1 MKTVTMIPQRVQQHT
16 LAPLNSVMLRKA
28 VGYARVSTDDQE
40 NSYEAQMDYF
50 TSFISSRPDMEFVRM
65 YSDEGVSGT
74 GGAKRRGFDQMVKD
88 ALDGQFS
95 LIITKS
101 ISRFARNTVTTLTTI
116 RDLKAHGVEVWFQK
130 EGIQTFDSKGELLIT
145 IMSSLAQEESRSIS
159 ENVSWGIRKSFADGK
174 VSFAYK
180 HFLGYRE
187 GADGQP
193 EVDPEEAD
201 IVRTIYKRFLE
212 GETPSAIA
220 RALTTAGYTSPGGKD
235 RWSTSTVQSILKNE
249 KYKGMAILQKSF
261 TTDFLTKKKKRN
273 EGELPQYKVE
283 DSHPAII
290 APETWDL
297 AQLEME
303 RRSRLGSRFSSK
315 GPLSCRLVCA
325 DCGGFFGSKV
335 WHSTDGHRRVIW
347 RCNQKYDKTISRA
360 SGQQKCATPHVTEA
374 QVMEAFEKVAAEMIA
389 SRTEVME
396 ACRETLATLLDTTAI
411 DIKIEKASSE
421 AEKISNQVKDLI
433 NQQSRGTVEGFSEK
447 YATLEKKFNAVQD
460 RISRLETEKADQE
473 YRSRQAAVFLETMEG
488 AKLGDTGLFVALVD
502 RVIVGKGLRFV
513 LRDGSERVVP
523 D

>member
-1 MKTVTMIPQRVQQHT
+1 MAKTVTMIPQRVQQHT

-50 TSFISSRPDMEFVRM
+50 TGFINSRPDMQFVRM

-74 GGAKRRGFDQMVKD
+74 GGAKRHGFDQMVKD
-88 ALDGQFS
+88 ALEGQFS

-180 HFLGYRE
+180 HFLGYKP
-187 GADGQP
+187 GPDGQP
-193 EVDPEEAD
+193 EVDEEEAE
-201 IVRTIYKRFLE
+201 IVTTIYKRFLD
-212 GETPSAIA
+212 GETPSRIA
-220 RALTTAGYTSPGGKD
+220 RDLTRAGYKSPSGKQ

-249 KYKGMAILQKSF
+249 RYKGMAILQKSF

-283 DSHPAII
+283 GSHPAII

-297 AQLEME
+297 VQLEME

-315 GPLSCRLVCA
+315 GPLSCRLICE

-347 RCNQKYDKTISRA
+347 RCNQKYSHDVTRQ
-360 SGQQKCATPHVTEA
+360 SGQQKCCTGHVTES
-374 QVMEAFEKVAAEMIA
+374 QVMAEFEKVAAQIIQERA
-389 SRTEVME
+389 EVME
-396 ACRETLATLLDTTAI
+396 ACRETLTSLLDTSAVTG
-411 DIKIEKASSE
+411 KIEKAARES
-421 AEKISNQVKDLI
+421 EKISDQVKELI
-433 NQQSRGTVEGFSEK
+433 GEQSRGAVEGFAEK
-447 YATLEKKFNAVQD
+447 YAALEKKFNAVHE
-460 RISRLETEKADQE
+460 RISRLESEKSDQE
-473 YRSRQAAVFLETMEG
+473 YRARQALVFLETLDG
-488 AKLGDTGLFVALVD
+488 AKLGDSGLFVALVD
-502 RVIVGKGLRFV
+502 RVIVGQGLKFI
-513 LRDGSERVVP
+513 LRDESEWAAG
-523 D
+523 